1 MKFQALIPKRSL
13 FTWRK
18 DDQDYQLDSDYDDCD
33 LTNKDAKYVFA
44 DNDDEYDDM
53 TIDLK

>member
-18 DDQDYQLDSDYDDCD
+18 DDQDYQLDSDDSDR
-33 LTNKDAKYVFA
+33 TNNDANYVF
-44 DNDDEYDDM
+44 DIYLF
-53 TIDLK
+53 IYLL